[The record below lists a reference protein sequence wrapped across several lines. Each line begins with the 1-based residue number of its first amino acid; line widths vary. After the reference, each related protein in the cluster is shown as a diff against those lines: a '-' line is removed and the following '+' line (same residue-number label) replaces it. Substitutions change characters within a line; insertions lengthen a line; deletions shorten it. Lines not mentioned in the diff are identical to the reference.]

1 MSTHVIDLLLTRHIS
16 TYMISLLERRL
27 IDWSFKVCIFDY
39 RNLSYETEED
49 TLSDVMSEFGHVNY
63 CRIVVD
69 PKTEHSKGV

>member
-1 MSTHVIDLLLTRHIS
+1 MTD
-16 TYMISLLERRL
+16 
-27 IDWSFKVCIFDY
+27 VCIFDY